1 MAVRD
6 NRAKRAKS
14 GVIIGLPVKTDPF
27 YQQFVTPNASGKKR
41 VGTLTNGQI
50 AVSMRLTVSA
60 TDAGTCDGRMYV
72 DTVEF
77 YDLTSY
83 NFLCINAIESET
95 DNTGHRWYIELV
107 PASGGDTIRLDQ
119 GVKRGITSKV
129 LDISSYKGKYAI
141 RIHIYAGNATYGYAA
156 EYVDVRILSLG
167 LSK

>member
-1 MAVRD
+1 MAIRD
-6 NRAKRAKS
+6 NRVKRTKS
-14 GVIIGLPVKTDPF
+14 GVIIGLPTKTDPL

-41 VGTLTNGQI
+41 VGTLTIRQI
-50 AVSMRLTVSA
+50 DASMRLTVSA
-60 TDAGTCDGRMYV
+60 TDTGTCDGRMYV

-83 NFLCINAIESET
+83 NSLCINAIEGET
-95 DNTGHRWYIELV
+95 DHTGHRWYIELV

-119 GVKRGITSKV
+119 GVKGGVISKV

-141 RIHIYAGNATYGYAA
+141 RIHIYTGNATYGYAA
-156 EYVDVRILSLG
+156 EYVDVRILFLG